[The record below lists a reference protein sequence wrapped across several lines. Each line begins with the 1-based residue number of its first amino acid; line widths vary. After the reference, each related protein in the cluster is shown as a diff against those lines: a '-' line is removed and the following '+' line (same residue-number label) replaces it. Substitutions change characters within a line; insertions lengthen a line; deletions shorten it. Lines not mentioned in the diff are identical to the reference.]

1 MKMKTTITP
10 KKRAKKKHSI
20 YFDKNFM
27 CQNKNKK

>member
-1 MKMKTTITP
+1 MKTTTP
-10 KKRAKKKHSI
+10 KKRAKKNHSI